1 VLEIVLRN
9 IYSVDKTLLRYLL
22 DLLKKKYNFPPV
34 KPMEA
39 FLNSTPKPRN
49 LTQLA
54 IPAGTAQYCVREIK
68 SILDEYTNTV
78 FRNLVELGLHT
89 DIEID
94 EALSD
99 ALEVLSTETRDTL
112 VKQFNGGSADRVSP
126 VLSVLDKS
134 ISELNDE
141 LQLRIKLRHLNL
153 GDHMPYINIQDS
165 NNISVV
171 VSSLNTSINQIIQHG
186 GQDAE
191 AGRILQ
197 EFVGLLGGI
206 KDQAKEQQELLALTR
221 GLLKELQE
229 PKEERNQST
238 MRAILEKIKAVG
250 LTVKGAVD
258 VLQFVNDKLPQLLI
272 LLGLQP

>member
-1 VLEIVLRN
+1 
-9 IYSVDKTLLRYLL
+9 VDKPLLKHLL
-22 DLLKKKYNFPPV
+22 ELLKKKYNFPPV

-39 FLNSTPKPRN
+39 FFNSTPKPRN
-49 LTQLA
+49 LTQLN
-54 IPAGTAQYCVREIK
+54 IPVGTAEYCVRQIK

-78 FRNLVELGLHT
+78 FRNLVGLGLQT
-89 DIEID
+89 DNEID
-94 EALSD
+94 EAFRD
-99 ALEVLSTETRDTL
+99 ALEVLSTETRDAL
-112 VKQFNGGSADRVSP
+112 VKQFDGGSADRVNP
-126 VLSVLDKS
+126 ALSALDKN

-153 GDHMPYINIQDS
+153 GDHMPYTNIQDS

-186 GQDAE
+186 GPDAE

-229 PKEERNQST
+229 PTEERNQST
-238 MRAILEKIKAVG
+238 MRAVLERIKAVG
-250 LTVKGAVD
+250 LTVKGAAD
-258 VLQFVNDKLPQLLI
+258 ILQFVNERLPQLLL
-272 LLGLQP
+272 LLGLQS